1 MKRMIIILMIVMLVM
16 IAGFKIYSVHLTN
29 EFQKYCI
36 EDCEVNHVS
45 KAELNNVKQSRS
57 ELATSNIID
66 YQDHIT
72 NTKQRLSRYDLSD
85 EQSEKLEGA
94 NVTTEYNSDLDYTT
108 DELIKLE
115 ADYKK
120 VSDNVDEVDLEFSK
134 STYQEKIAGYQD
146 DINQDKE
153 ELNKTS
159 LSSGDKQQLDNLN
172 KELSDLDYDESVN
185 YDLDEL
191 NAFAKEYKQLAKQY
205 NYLATNN

>member
-1 MKRMIIILMIVMLVM
+1 MKRMIIILMIVILVM
-16 IAGFKIYSVHLTN
+16 IAGFKIYSVHLAN

-36 EDCEVNHVS
+36 EDCEVKHVS

-85 EQSEKLEGA
+85 EQSEKLESA

-120 VSDNVDEVDLEFSK
+120 VSDIVDEVDLEFGK
-134 STYQEKIAGYQD
+134 STYQEKIAGYLD
-146 DINQDKE
+146 DIDQDKE
-153 ELNKTS
+153 KLNKAS
-159 LSSGDKQQLDNLN
+159 LSSGNKQQLDNLN
-172 KELSDLDYDESVN
+172 KELSNLDYDESVS

-191 NAFAKEYKQLAKQY
+191 NAYAKEYRELAKQY

>member
-1 MKRMIIILMIVMLVM
+1 MIIILMIVILVM
-16 IAGFKIYSVHLTN
+16 IAGLKIYSVHLAN

-45 KAELNNVKQSRS
+45 KAELDNVKQSRS

-66 YQDHIT
+66 YQNHIT
-72 NTKQRLSRYDLSD
+72 NTKQRLSRYDLND
-85 EQSEKLEGA
+85 EQLEKLENA
-94 NVTTEYNSDLDYTT
+94 NVTIEYNSDLNYTT
-108 DELIKLE
+108 DELIELE

-120 VSDNVDEVDLEFSK
+120 VSDTVEEVDLEFSK
-134 STYQEKIAGYQD
+134 STYQEKIAGYLD
-146 DINQDKE
+146 DINQDQE
-153 ELNKTS
+153 ELNKAS
-159 LSSGDKQQLDNLN
+159 LSSGDKQQFDNLN

-191 NAFAKEYKQLAKQY
+191 NAYAKEYKQLAKQY